1 MQFMRNLT
9 QTEPCFVGAE
19 AICDREG
26 QVLSV
31 HAAPLGLSVGDYL
44 TDRMTAAERRFFAG
58 LSHDAICL
66 CRKQAVLCLR
76 RQFNGLLV
84 RCIPLSA
91 PPQAVAARKEQVS
104 SLGLVLSPG
113 LLALDALQTD
123 DGEAAHELIR
133 FCGMGLHAH
142 GRLTAEM
149 LALHLAG
156 LPPLCARQLTI
167 KQAVGTIPDG
177 VWPVMLYCMAVFL
190 CRGTSGSALEL
201 SLTEQMGLPMA
212 LLAADAPI
220 CLPSG
225 RSRLTMLAKCFPDA
239 PELALCNRLAA
250 EHRIAVD
257 ILSDGKGRLAF
268 AAEQSPDPAW
278 FGFKQ
283 PVGFNGEATEAAEA
297 EWCHLLRAAVLREK

>member
-142 GRLTAEM
+142 GRLTAD
-149 LALHLAG
+149 ALRPTADDQTDGWYDPRRCMAG
-156 LPPLCARQLTI
+156 HALLHGGFPLPRDKRFGARAVLDRADGFADGAFGCRCADLP
-167 KQAVGTIPDG
+167 AVGEKPPDYAG
-177 VWPVMLYCMAVFL
+177 QVLP
-190 CRGTSGSALEL
+190 RRTRIGS
-201 SLTEQMGLPMA
+201 M
-212 LLAADAPI
+212 
-220 CLPSG
+220 
-225 RSRLTMLAKCFPDA
+225 
-239 PELALCNRLAA
+239 
-250 EHRIAVD
+250 
-257 ILSDGKGRLAF
+257 
-268 AAEQSPDPAW
+268 
-278 FGFKQ
+278 
-283 PVGFNGEATEAAEA
+283 
-297 EWCHLLRAAVLREK
+297 